1 MQIQRAP
8 NFTPKFEYM
17 LSTFCSNKHCTNYIV
32 GDDDIYISKLGE
44 ISQLYHGK
52 IFNGGFLAKNRWKS
66 FAPFFLRKY
75 REMRKCRKCMF
86 YFYEILTVLIPLN
99 SVKILITAL
108 QP

>member
-17 LSTFCSNKHCTNYIV
+17 LSTFCSNKHCANYIV

-52 IFNGGFLAKNRWKS
+52 IFNGGFLAKKTVGKVLHLS
-66 FAPFFLRKY
+66 FCENIVRCVNVVNVCFISMKY
-75 REMRKCRKCMF
+75 LL
-86 YFYEILTVLIPLN
+86 Y
-99 SVKILITAL
+99 
-108 QP
+108 